1 MVGEADQSVA
11 LRVAAGEQRPAR
23 RRAQRRGGV
32 CSGEQ
37 DALTGQPVEPRAGN
51 VGVTV
56 DTEIPA
62 QIVPMHEQHI
72 VTALFYCLVVAD
84 YRHLLSWLSPIDV
97 IGNDVSRVTA
107 PSTSDARTASDS
119 PMWRV
124 AAGARRALLRGGGVG
139 GLAFPPPRGTAPGG

>member
-1 MVGEADQSVA
+1 MY
-11 LRVAAGEQRPAR
+11 
-23 RRAQRRGGV
+23 
-32 CSGEQ
+32 
-37 DALTGQPVEPRAGN
+37 
-51 VGVTV
+51 
-56 DTEIPA
+56 
-62 QIVPMHEQHI
+62 EQHI

-124 AAGARRALLRGGGVG
+124 AAGARRALLRRW
-139 GLAFPPPRGTAPGG
+139 GLAVWPLPAAG